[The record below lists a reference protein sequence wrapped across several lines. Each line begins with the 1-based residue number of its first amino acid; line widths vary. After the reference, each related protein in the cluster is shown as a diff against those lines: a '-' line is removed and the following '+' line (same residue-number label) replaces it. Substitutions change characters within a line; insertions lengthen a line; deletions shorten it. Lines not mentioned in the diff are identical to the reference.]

1 VSLKLCELV
10 FPKWAF
16 ELMLSLRSHATTVRR
31 KGERDVKHA
40 LYMLSTMGNG
50 FTFPIQTVIFA
61 SILRAVSRVFLPGI
75 QARSHLA
82 VFGDDLICSR
92 EIYRQVDRYLRLFG
106 FRPNARKTFHE
117 GGFRESCGTD
127 WFYGQ
132 PVRPVFI
139 KKIRSL
145 QDYFVAINRF
155 NEWSSYTGIPLKGTC
170 SYLLN
175 SIGRRHRV
183 FVPYCEGLE
192 SGVRV
197 PFSLVEKSDIRHD
210 GNGTVVYNRYQA
222 RPWSYVI
229 NDLGIVTQGT
239 GRRPFA
245 LGKSYLELSAKV
257 GKGVDRVKV
266 GRDAYKLV
274 YPHPIHVG
282 TSGDRSCNGP
292 VHPETTTEQ
301 GGVVTDHSVNR
312 IRLERNFKP
321 SATNPDGL
329 YISFLLG
336 EVKSMRTSIR
346 HDAVTYHRREA
357 KIPWWDFM
365 PLSHTS
371 EVWFNWQQWETA
383 VSINLD
389 KAH

>member
-1 VSLKLCELV
+1 
-10 FPKWAF
+10 
-16 ELMLSLRSHATTVRR
+16 
-31 KGERDVKHA
+31 
-40 LYMLSTMGNG
+40 MGNG

-127 WFYGQ
+127 WLYGQ
-132 PVRPVFI
+132 PVRPVFV

-170 SYLLN
+170 SYLLH

-192 SGVRV
+192 SGVRI

-245 LGKSYLELSAKV
+245 LGTSYLELSAKV
-257 GKGVDRVKV
+257 GKGVDRVKA
-266 GRDAYKLV
+266 GRDAYRLV
-274 YPHPIHVG
+274 YPHPIYTG
-282 TSGDRSCNGP
+282 NSGNGLRDEAVHLEP
-292 VHPETTTEQ
+292 VIGE
-301 GGVVTDHSVNR
+301 VKVCTDSKGDSACSKGQT
-312 IRLERNFKP
+312 FGP

-371 EVWFNWQQWETA
+371 EVWYNWQQWETA

-389 KAH
+389 KAR